1 MRRLLYVST
10 TVAVAVA
17 AASVFARAHAQ
28 AQPPQPPTFRAGAE
42 LVQVDAIVSDSSNK
56 PITDLTQD
64 DFAVTDD
71 GVAVPITAFR
81 FVKASSPD
89 WHDEV
94 VAPIRNVDDE
104 RREASREGVRILAL
118 FLDEFHVESHDVL
131 RVLPS
136 LVEFVTHLPPGD
148 LLAVYGPWDSVLD
161 VRYTRDRE
169 QALKRVRAFE
179 GRHGPHVMGRYP
191 LDEDIRL
198 QISSSTIEGIV
209 THIGGIGEGRKS
221 VIVVTE
227 DLQPGGG
234 GGFNGAMTYLTDL
247 IRSANRNN
255 VALYP
260 FDPAGLTG
268 VANVESDMARSLAVE
283 TGGLAMINRNDYGNM
298 LAQVS
303 RDASAYYLLG
313 YVPTHAADGKFH
325 KIAVHV
331 KRRGVSVRARSGY
344 LAPTAAEAAER
355 SALQVE
361 TKPEVKSALDS
372 LASATRPDAAE
383 AAPSKPAPAPAAA
396 DGPIAEP
403 TLAVMAGRVVGEPV
417 ARREFA
423 RTERLVV
430 RAAITKGAPV
440 VTARLLSRLGQPLT
454 DLPVKIVG
462 DRCEL
467 TVALG
472 MLGPGEYL
480 IELTGVAGDLKVQR
494 HVAFR
499 VVAR

>member
-1 MRRLLYVST
+1 
-10 TVAVAVA
+10 
-17 AASVFARAHAQ
+17 
-28 AQPPQPPTFRAGAE
+28 
-42 LVQVDAIVSDSSNK
+42 
-56 PITDLTQD
+56 
-64 DFAVTDD
+64 
-71 GVAVPITAFR
+71 
-81 FVKASSPD
+81 
-89 WHDEV
+89 
-94 VAPIRNVDDE
+94 
-104 RREASREGVRILAL
+104 
-118 FLDEFHVESHDVL
+118 
-131 RVLPS
+131 
-136 LVEFVTHLPPGD
+136 LPPSD
-148 LLAVYGPWDSVLD
+148 LFAVYGPWDSVLD

-227 DLQPGGG
+227 DLEPGGG

-247 IRSANRNN
+247 VRSANRNN

-260 FDPAGLTG
+260 FDPVGLTG
-268 VANVESDMARSLAVE
+268 VANAQSDMARALAAE
-283 TGGLAMINRNDYGNM
+283 TGGIAMINRNDYGNM

-313 YVPTHAADGKFH
+313 YVLTHAADGKFH

-344 LAPTAAEAAER
+344 MAPTAAEAAER
-355 SALQVE
+355 SALQAE

-383 AAPSKPAPAPAAA
+383 AAPSKAAPAPSAE
-396 DGPIAEP
+396 GPIAEP

-430 RAAITKGAPV
+430 RAAITKGTPV
-440 VTARLLSRLGQPLT
+440 ITARLLSRLGQPLT
-454 DLPVKIVG
+454 DLAVKTVG
-462 DRCEL
+462 DYCEL

-472 MLGPGEYL
+472 MLGPGEYV
-480 IELTGVAGDLKVQR
+480 IELNGAAGELKVQH